1 MKNYRKPYRVKRK
14 KPILRNRFFW
24 IVILTFT
31 VLAGISYFLFF
42 SPFFQ
47 ISNIAITGNSAVLEE
62 NIKAFI
68 PAKNIFLIDAEII
81 RKDILDNFP
90 QVAGVKIHKRL
101 PDALSVA
108 ISERSAVALWCEEE
122 KCFFID
128 KEAVVFK
135 HIADEGLAL
144 SGVEGLIKI
153 AGAREILNKEKISQI
168 LDIQKKIRE
177 RSIATTTQANIV
189 SEERLNVRT
198 SEGWEI
204 YFNLRGNLDWQIQEL
219 DLVLE
224 KQISPEKR
232 KILDYIDLR
241 FSRVYYK

>member
-1 MKNYRKPYRVKRK
+1 M
-14 KPILRNRFFW
+14 
-24 IVILTFT
+24 
-31 VLAGISYFLFF
+31 
-42 SPFFQ
+42 
-47 ISNIAITGNSAVLEE
+47 
-62 NIKAFI
+62 
-68 PAKNIFLIDAEII
+68 
-81 RKDILDNFP
+81 
-90 QVAGVKIHKRL
+90 AGVKIHKRL

-128 KEAVVFK
+128 ENAVFFAESAEN
-135 HIADEGLAL
+135 IN
-144 SGVEGLIKI
+144 GLIKI
-153 AGAREILNKEKISQI
+153 TGAREILNKEKISQI

>member
-1 MKNYRKPYRVKRK
+1 VAYRYRKPYRVKRK
-14 KPILRNRFFW
+14 KPILRSRFFG

-31 VLAGISYFLFF
+31 ALAGISYFLFF

-47 ISNIAITGNSAVLEE
+47 ISNIAITGNSAVSEE
-62 NIKAFI
+62 NIKAFVPI
-68 PAKNIFLIDAEII
+68 KNIFLISTESIQ
-81 RKDILDNFP
+81 KDILDNLP

-128 KEAVVFK
+128 ENAVFFAESAEN
-135 HIADEGLAL
+135 IN
-144 SGVEGLIKI
+144 GLIKI
-153 AGAREILNKEKISQI
+153 TGAREILNKEKISQI